1 MGGGEK
7 TESGILTGV
16 VKKVAMSPSLLP
28 LGRILESCYAREKR
42 SLKLDERL
50 HDVLG

>member
-7 TESGILTGV
+7 TESGILIGV
-16 VKKVAMSPSLLP
+16 VKKPAMSLSLL
-28 LGRILESCYAREKR
+28 LICRILESCYAREKR

-50 HDVLG
+50 HVVLG